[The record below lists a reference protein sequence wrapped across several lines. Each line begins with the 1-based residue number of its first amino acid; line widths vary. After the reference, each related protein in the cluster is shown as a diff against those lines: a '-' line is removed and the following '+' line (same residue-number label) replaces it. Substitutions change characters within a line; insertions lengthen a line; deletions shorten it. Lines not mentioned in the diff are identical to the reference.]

1 MFDVLSA
8 DGNVFEEALSGMST
22 ALLHR
27 VLGTEG
33 KNSQVLKGQQQFD
46 KSQVQ
51 LLSKDLT
58 NLIAL
63 VLDARTVDTNTAFS
77 KGIKPEFL
85 IQ

>member
-1 MFDVLSA
+1 
-8 DGNVFEEALSGMST
+8 MST

-33 KNSQVLKGQQQFD
+33 ENSQVLKGQQQLD

-63 VLDARTVDTNTAFS
+63 VLDARTVDTNTALVRKTYNFNLMAT
-77 KGIKPEFL
+77 KGDKARIPNS
-85 IQ
+85 INQ